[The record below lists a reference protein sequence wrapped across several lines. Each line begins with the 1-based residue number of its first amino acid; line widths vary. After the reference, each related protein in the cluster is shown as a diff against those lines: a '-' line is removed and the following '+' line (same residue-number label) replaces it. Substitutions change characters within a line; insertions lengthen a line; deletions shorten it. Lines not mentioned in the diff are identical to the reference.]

1 MNQKS
6 YDYVKAAVI
15 PLLLAILYLVFSYN
29 RTAPVVI
36 DSGPAVA
43 PTDPPTAK
51 SEPELDAKLIGLSSK
66 VQWPE
71 FTHSELVNVD
81 PFDRRM
87 IFPETLAKAMP
98 TDPNDS
104 EKQLLIGSH
113 RPLSANPLESFQ
125 VQAVFQSPQGIAALI
140 GERIIRIGDRL
151 NDGTHVIDIT
161 PQQLTVESPATQ

>member
-6 YDYVKAAVI
+6 YSYVKVAVI
-15 PLLLAILYLVFSYN
+15 PLLLGVLYWVFSYS
-29 RTAPVVI
+29 RTVPAVI
-36 DSGPAVA
+36 GSGPADA
-43 PTDPPTAK
+43 PADLLTAK
-51 SEPELDAKLIGLSSK
+51 REPKRDAKSIALSSK

-71 FTHSELVNVD
+71 FSFTELVNVD

-87 IFPETLAKAMP
+87 IFPEPVAKAMP

-104 EKQLLIGSH
+104 EKHLLIGAN
-113 RPLSANPLESFQ
+113 RPLSASPLASFQ

-140 GERIIRIGDRL
+140 GERIIHIGDRL

-161 PQQLTVESPATQ
+161 PQQLTVESPTTH